1 MALNDENGINVS
13 MPVAPMGGYGGG
25 WGYPVM
31 AYGNNGGFGND
42 FMGYFLMLF
51 LFAAM
56 GGGFGGFGGFGGW
69 GGGFGNEIAFPW
81 LLNGQNGINANTNA
95 GFNQAATSA
104 ALGNVQN
111 AITSGFGD
119 VQLGLS
125 GVNNA
130 ICQSGNQNNAAVV
143 GAQNAITQQMYNN
156 EINSLNRS
164 FAEQTANAQS
174 FNAMQGQLAQCCCDN
189 RLATVQTQN
198 IVQAEA
204 AANRASNTAN
214 TQAILDKLCQIEL
227 DTVKN
232 ELSAAHRENNALQ
245 TQLTVS
251 ATRADNAEQ
260 TARLLADNA
269 AQTQLL
275 QNYLR
280 QQANSCAGY
289 SPCGCG
295 SGVAGFNGAY

>member
-1 MALNDENGINVS
+1 MGLPLYARYGLRQQQRFRQRLHGLFPDAVS
-13 MPVAPMGGYGGG
+13 LCRHGRRL
-25 WGYPVM
+25 WR
-31 AYGNNGGFGND
+31 
-42 FMGYFLMLF
+42 
-51 LFAAM
+51 
-56 GGGFGGFGGFGGW
+56 FGGFGGW

-81 LLNGQNGINANTNA
+81 LLSGQNGINANTNA

-119 VQLGLS
+119 VQLGLA

-130 ICQSGNQNNAAVV
+130 ICQSGNQTGTAVA

-164 FAEQTANAQS
+164 FAEQAANAQS

-232 ELSAAHRENNALQ
+232 ELSAALRENNALQ

-289 SPCGCG
+289 SACGCG
-295 SGVAGFNGAY
+295 SGVGGFNGAY